1 LATGKLGNGKIWQ
14 RKIRGHEKNGNK
26 KLMSEITATDKRQ
39 RKKRQPEKW
48 ATENWATGKLGNKN
62 GPVGKEGNTCNCPK
76 ETATGKLRAWRKVT
90 AVYRRAYDSRHLQAD
105 CQKPGS
111 ASEPYARQS
120 SMGYLYLFSD
130 YAHLP
135 ITSQTCSPAKGR
147 FVMVTPSSL
156 MVVTRRMFGICGGK
170 RAFACSL

>member
-1 LATGKLGNGKIWQ
+1 MEDLATGKLGNGKIWQ

-26 KLMSEITATDKRQ
+26 KLMSEITATAKRQ
-39 RKKRQPEKW
+39 RKK
-48 ATENWATGKLGNKN
+48 
-62 GPVGKEGNTCNCPK
+62 
-76 ETATGKLRAWRKVT
+76 TATGKLRAWRKVT

-135 ITSQTCSPAKGR
+135 ITSQTCSPAKRR

-170 RAFACSL
+170 RACACSLWTWFRATWPC